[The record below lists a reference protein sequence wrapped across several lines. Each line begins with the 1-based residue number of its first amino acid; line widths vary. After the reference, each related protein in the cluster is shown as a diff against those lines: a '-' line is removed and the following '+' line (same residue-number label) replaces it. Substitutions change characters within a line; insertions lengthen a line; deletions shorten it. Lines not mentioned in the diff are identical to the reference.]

1 MNIKYSV
8 VIPVYNRKEQL
19 LLTLTAF
26 ERQTYPRG
34 NFEVIVVNDGSTDH
48 LEEFLKDYNSSF
60 NLIYRNIDS
69 RKGPAA
75 ARNLGVNEA
84 NGEYI
89 IFCDPDF
96 LVCPNFIEIHDLY
109 HGRYKRSVVSG
120 TPQCFKGVYT
130 HYYPQFKEREKRK
143 CYDVLSKSGLWKD
156 EYLQSY
162 NLVEIITQQ
171 DIRENFS
178 NLYQVMSRLDQFSEK
193 MKTEYT
199 KIDVA
204 PWMLFIT
211 RCVSLKKKYILR
223 IGGFDENFPRGEDWE
238 LGYRIHKQLGLSF
251 IPIKETVGY
260 HQEHPSSFRLKEN
273 RKYLFQKH
281 GTEDLELTLLTVW
294 KAWKDVHHYKN
305 TLRLIQK
312 FYKKSEQYRDV
323 SHCLKL
329 ACQKAVDSKYF
340 SS

>member
-26 ERQTYPRG
+26 EKQTYPRG

-48 LEEFLKDYNSSF
+48 LEEFLKDYSCPF

-75 ARNLGVNEA
+75 ARNLGVKEA

-130 HYYPQFKEREKRK
+130 HYYPQFKEWEKRR

-156 EYLQSY
+156 EYLQSH

-178 NLYQVMSRLDQFSEK
+178 NLYQVMSSLDQFSEK

-199 KIDVA
+199 KTDVA
-204 PWMLFIT
+204 PWILFIT
-211 RCVSLKKKYILR
+211 RCVSLKKKYILQL
-223 IGGFDENFPRGEDWE
+223 GGFDENLPRGEDWE
-238 LGYRIHKQLGLSF
+238 LGYRLHKLLGLSF

-260 HQEHPSSFRLKEN
+260 HQEHPSSFRLEEN

-281 GTEDLELTLLTVW
+281 GTEDPELSLLTVW
-294 KAWKDVHHYKN
+294 KVWDDVHHYKN

-329 ACQKAVDSKYF
+329 ACRKAVNSKYF